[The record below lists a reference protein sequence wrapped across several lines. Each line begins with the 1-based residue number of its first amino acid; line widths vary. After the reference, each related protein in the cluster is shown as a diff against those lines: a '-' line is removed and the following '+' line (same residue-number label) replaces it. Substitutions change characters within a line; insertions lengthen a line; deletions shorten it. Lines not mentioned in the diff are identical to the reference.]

1 MLSNTRYL
9 FNIYVLMIMCLY
21 FLSMSHSL
29 LNNDYL
35 PDRLDLLDPN
45 FKDSIA
51 YQEFIANQKRKNDFS
66 FIVKIFK
73 IIFRG

>member
-1 MLSNTRYL
+1 
-9 FNIYVLMIMCLY
+9 
-21 FLSMSHSL
+21 MSHSL

-66 FIVKIFK
+66 FIVKILK

>member
-1 MLSNTRYL
+1 MIQLLCVFIFYL
-9 FNIYVLMIMCLY
+9 
-21 FLSMSHSL
+21 MSHSL

-51 YQEFIANQKRKNDFS
+51 YQEFIATQKRKNDYS
-66 FIVKIFK
+66 FILKVIKL
-73 IIFRG
+73 IFRG